1 MGAYSNNPD
10 YWKNKTTRSYSTGR
24 GSASVELSGFT
35 ENLEAFGRIMTN
47 DPQMASIFRK
57 YIKDLLKD
65 VRKKLSQDAKNYM
78 KDDPRK
84 AARAVKYFVYKEGF
98 GGNVS
103 ILQKKAGKAGAKYML
118 IRQRKIDQNPNQR
131 GGNRRPRIDD
141 ERNRL
146 EYYFGTDR
154 NYILRFLGSGTVKR
168 MSRFGNR
175 GSIRRTDWFGRT
187 APRHME
193 DAANQV
199 AEAINEY
206 VKQQTNG

>member
-1 MGAYSNNPD
+1 MGIYSNNPD
-10 YWKNKTTRSYSTGR
+10 YWKNKTNRSYSTHR
-24 GSASVELSGFT
+24 GSSGVELSGFT

-65 VRKKLSQDAKNYM
+65 VRKKLTQDAKNYM

-118 IRQRKIDQNPNQR
+118 VRQRKIDQNPHQR

-141 ERNRL
+141 GRNRL

-154 NYILRFLGSGTVKR
+154 NYILRFLGSGTVNR

-175 GSIRRTDWFGRT
+175 GSIRRTDWFGHT
-187 APRHME
+187 APWHME

-206 VKQQTNG
+206 VRQQANG